1 MRKWLFVLLFI
12 AVLYAVSKL
21 GAKQQGKRYPAF
33 KQISETITIIVWV
46 LVVAYVVAFL
56 YWLYTIIF
64 K

>member
-12 AVLYAVSKL
+12 AVLYAVSRIGVK
-21 GAKQQGKRYPAF
+21 KPGKRSTTF
-33 KQISETITIIVWV
+33 KQISEALTIAVWG
-46 LVVAYVVAFL
+46 LLVAYVIAFL